1 LRLNWRPTISI
12 AAREPCRARHAG
24 HDDMLINCAAY
35 QGGRKLADISVP
47 DISDYLAKPECFV
60 WVALKEPDA
69 AEMAA
74 MKEEFGLHELAIE
87 DVMNGNQRP
96 KIEEYGDTLFAVL
109 HTIELD
115 DDGEIIT
122 GQVNVFAGP
131 NFVLSVRHRAQ
142 QGFRDVRA
150 RCERETELMKH
161 GAGFVLYA
169 LMDSVVDRYMPAIEA
184 LGNEIE
190 ELEDRIFQK
199 HSPAASR
206 GIIEDL
212 YSLKRRLVILQHHVA
227 PLVESVGK
235 LIGGRI
241 PAIVDGMQAYY
252 RDVYDH
258 LVRVS
263 NAIEARREMVVT
275 AVQVNL
281 GMISLAESEVTKRL
295 GSFAA
300 LFAVPTMIAGIYG
313 MNFQNI
319 PELHFRYG
327 YPLCLAAM
335 ATIDVVLFVLFRRA
349 NWL

>member
-1 LRLNWRPTISI
+1 
-12 AAREPCRARHAG
+12 
-24 HDDMLINCAAY
+24 MLINCAAY
-35 QGGRKLADISVP
+35 QGGKKLTDIP
-47 DISDYLAKPECFV
+47 IADISDYLQKPECFV

-69 AEMAA
+69 GEMTA
-74 MKEEFGLHELAIE
+74 MKEEFGLHQLAIE

-115 DDGEIIT
+115 DDGEIII
-122 GQVNVFAGP
+122 GQVNVFAGQ

-142 QGFRDVRA
+142 QGFTDVRA
-150 RCERETELMKH
+150 RCEREPELLKE

-169 LMDSVVDRYMPAIEA
+169 LIDSVVDRYMPAIES

-199 HSPAASR
+199 HSPTESR
-206 GIIEDL
+206 EIIEGL
-212 YSLKRRLVILQHHVA
+212 YSLKRRLVILHHHVA
-227 PLVESVGK
+227 PLVDAVGR
-235 LIGGRI
+235 LVGGRI
-241 PAIVDGMQAYY
+241 PQVCVGMQAYY

-258 LVRVS
+258 LVRVI
-263 NAIEARREMVVT
+263 NMIEGRRDMVVT

-313 MNFQNI
+313 MNFQYI
-319 PELHFRYG
+319 PELHLRFG
-327 YPLCLAAM
+327 YPLTIAAM
-335 ATIDVVLFVLFRRA
+335 VCIDAVLFIMFRRN

>member
-1 LRLNWRPTISI
+1 
-12 AAREPCRARHAG
+12 
-24 HDDMLINCAAY
+24 MLINCAAY
-35 QGGRKLADISVP
+35 QSGRKLADIPVA

-60 WVALKEPDA
+60 WVALREPDA
-69 AEMAA
+69 DEMAA
-74 MKEEFGLHELAIE
+74 MKEEFGLHDLAIE
-87 DVMNGNQRP
+87 DAMNGNQRP

-115 DDGEIIT
+115 DDGEVVA
-122 GQVNVFAGP
+122 GQINVFAGT
-131 NFVLSVRHRAQ
+131 NFVLTVRHRTQ
-142 QGFRDVRA
+142 QGFHDVRA
-150 RCERETELMKH
+150 RCEREPELLKR

-169 LMDSVVDRYMPAIEA
+169 LLDSVVDRYMPTIEA

-199 HSPAASR
+199 HSLGAAR

-212 YSLKRRLVILQHHVA
+212 YSMKRRLVILQHHVT
-227 PLVESVGK
+227 PLVEAVGK

-241 PAIVDGMQAYY
+241 PQLCIGLQAYY

-258 LVRVS
+258 LVRVT
-263 NAIEARREMVVT
+263 NIIDGRREMVVT

-313 MNFQNI
+313 MNFQYI
-319 PELHFRYG
+319 PELHFRFG
-327 YPLCLAAM
+327 YPLCIAM
-335 ATIDVVLFVLFRRA
+335 MVVIDAVLLVMFRRN